1 MTIELWFQ
9 YKDEDS
15 KRNVKDAI
23 NNHNFYVAFADD
35 SDYVAF
41 IDDQAFIPF
50 FLFLAQHYGVFLTK
64 MPDSAYHSD
73 FSSDHIL
80 EVIL

>member
-9 YKDEDS
+9 YKNEDS
-15 KRNVKDAI
+15 KRNVKDAVSR
-23 NNHNFYVAFADD
+23 FYCSFADD

-41 IDDQAFIPF
+41 IDDQDFIPF

-64 MPDSAYHSD
+64 LPDSAYHSD
-73 FSSDHIL
+73 FNCEHIL